1 MKKIITGGFL
11 SIIGAAWALAFLG
24 YALNNLTNEWYG
36 NRLLSTIHQWGLEA
50 PFILSLL
57 LLVCGIGLMLWSCFQ
72 KNTN

>member
-50 PFILSLL
+50 PFIL
-57 LLVCGIGLMLWSCFQ
+57 
-72 KNTN
+72 